1 MKLWFGWMVGWC
13 PIEKTQKITWQAVSE
28 ILNGIPG
35 WEWEHHFTNDFQ
47 CLRNGVETTTIRR
60 NNDYC
65 NEVLVTR
72 SLSTRTGLFGSSISG
87 LPFRVE
93 IVMKLLQGGLHFKTP
108 PPPNRCLVKTDHFL
122 LVTLGA
128 SEKTHPWS
136 IFSRLDEQHF
146 RELGGEV
153 PVIHCDEKVPPPI
166 RITLVNSDTVHFR
179 NRVFKVLLEKTDR
192 GRDITLLH
200 LKNELVSAH
209 LDAYLP
215 NPWLSKKIIY
225 LW

>member
-108 PPPNRCLVKTDHFL
+108 PPPNRCLIKTDHFL
-122 LVTLGA
+122 LVTLRA

-200 LKNELVSAH
+200 
-209 LDAYLP
+209 
-215 NPWLSKKIIY
+215 
-225 LW
+225 